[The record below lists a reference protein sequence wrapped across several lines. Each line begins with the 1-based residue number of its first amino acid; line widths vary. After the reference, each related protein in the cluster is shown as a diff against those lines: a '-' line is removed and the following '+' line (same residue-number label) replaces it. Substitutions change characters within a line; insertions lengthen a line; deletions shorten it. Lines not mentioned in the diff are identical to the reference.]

1 MIIKGVFLLPN
12 IKFIDI
18 YHTLKNNI
26 DNGKYDA
33 SMMLPTEME
42 LVEKFNC
49 SRNTVRRAINELSKD
64 GYVKSVKGKGVII
77 LESRESMELPIGNL
91 LGLQELHLKKKF
103 TTSVVNFSKIP
114 IDETLSKKTA
124 LKLNT
129 EVYHLHRIRFFD
141 NEPIILDINY
151 FTADVAKD
159 LTIEIA
165 QNSVYEYIEKEL
177 HTKILA
183 SKKIIVVE
191 HASELDKRYLD
202 LGTYDCV
209 AVVRT
214 YAYTDSGKL
223 FEYTESR
230 HRPDKFVFVESSSM
244 RKIE

>member
-1 MIIKGVFLLPN
+1 VFFLPN
-12 IKFIDI
+12 VKFKDI
-18 YHTLKNNI
+18 YHVLKNNI

-33 SMMLPTEME
+33 SMMLPTEMD
-42 LVEKFNC
+42 LVEKFDC

-64 GYVKSVKGKGVII
+64 GYVQSVKGKGVII
-77 LESRESMELPIGNL
+77 LESRESIELPIGNL

-103 TTSVVNFSKIP
+103 TTSVVNFSEIT
-114 IDETLSKKTA
+114 IDESLSRMTA

-129 EVYHLHRIRFFD
+129 QVYHLHRIRYFD
-141 NEPIILDINY
+141 NEPIILDVNY
-151 FTADVAKD
+151 FSADVVKD

-165 QNSVYEYIEKEL
+165 QNSIYEYIEKKL
-177 HTKILA
+177 NTKILA
-183 SKKIIVVE
+183 SKKVIVVE
-191 HASELDKRYLD
+191 HATELDKNFLD

-209 AVVRT
+209 AVVKT

-230 HRPDKFVFVESSSM
+230 HRPDKFVFVESSSV

>member
-1 MIIKGVFLLPN
+1 MPN
-12 IKFIDI
+12 VKFKDI
-18 YHTLKNNI
+18 YHTLKDNI
-26 DNGKYDA
+26 DDGKYDA

-42 LVEKFNC
+42 LVNIFKC
-49 SRNTVRRAINELSKD
+49 SRNTVRRAISELSKD
-64 GYVKSVKGKGVII
+64 GYVESVKGKGVII
-77 LESRESMELPIGNL
+77 LDGRESIELPIGNL
-91 LGLQELHLKKKF
+91 LGLQELKLKKKF

-114 IDETLSKKTA
+114 IDDHLSKKTA
-124 LKLNT
+124 LKPGT
-129 EVYHLHRIRFFD
+129 EVYHLHRIRFLD

-151 FTADVAKD
+151 FSSEVTKD

-165 QNSVYEYIEKEL
+165 QKSIYEYIEKEL

-191 HASELDKRYLD
+191 HATELDKRYLD

-209 AVVRT
+209 VIVKT

-230 HRPDKFVFVESSSM
+230 HRPDKFVFVESSST
-244 RKIE
+244 RKTE

>member
-1 MIIKGVFLLPN
+1 MPN
-12 IKFIDI
+12 VKFKDI
-18 YHTLKNNI
+18 YHTLKTNI
-26 DNGKYDA
+26 DNGKYDT

-42 LVEKFNC
+42 LIGKFNC
-49 SRNTVRRAINELSKD
+49 SRNTVRRAIGELSKD
-64 GYVKSVKGKGVII
+64 GYVESVKGKGVII
-77 LESRESMELPIGNL
+77 LESRESIELPIGNL
-91 LGLQELHLKKKF
+91 LGLQELHLKKKL
-103 TTSVVNFSKIP
+103 TTSVVNFSKIT
-114 IDETLSKKTA
+114 IDESLSKKTA

-141 NEPIILDINY
+141 NEPIILDVNY
-151 FTADVAKD
+151 FSTEIVKD

-165 QNSVYEYIEKEL
+165 QNSIYEYIEKEL

-183 SKKIIVVE
+183 SKKVIVVE
-191 HASELDKRYLD
+191 HANELDKSFLD
-202 LGTYDCV
+202 LGTFDCV
-209 AVVRT
+209 AVVKT

>member
-1 MIIKGVFLLPN
+1 MFFLPN
-12 IKFIDI
+12 VKFKDI
-18 YHTLKNNI
+18 YHTLKANI
-26 DNGKYDA
+26 DNGKYDI

-42 LVEKFNC
+42 LIGKFNC
-49 SRNTVRRAINELSKD
+49 SRNTVRRAIGELSKD
-64 GYVKSVKGKGVII
+64 GYVESVKGKGVII
-77 LESRESMELPIGNL
+77 LESRESIELPIGNL

-103 TTSVVNFSKIP
+103 TTSVVNFSRIT
-114 IDETLSKKTA
+114 IDESLSKKTA

-141 NEPIILDINY
+141 NEPIILDVNY
-151 FTADVAKD
+151 FSAEVVKD

-183 SKKIIVVE
+183 SKKVIVVE
-191 HASELDKRYLD
+191 HANELDKSFLD
-202 LGTYDCV
+202 LGTFDCV
-209 AVVRT
+209 AVVKT

>member
-1 MIIKGVFLLPN
+1 VFLLPSV
-12 IKFIDI
+12 KFKDI
-18 YHTLKNNI
+18 YHKLKDNI
-26 DNGKYDA
+26 DNGKYNT

-42 LVEKFNC
+42 LIDQFDC

-64 GYVKSVKGKGVII
+64 GYVKSVKGKGVIL
-77 LESRESMELPIGNL
+77 LESRESIELPIGNL

-103 TTSVVNFSKIP
+103 TTSVVNFSKVT
-114 IDETLSKKTA
+114 IDDSLSKKTA

-129 EVYHLHRIRFFD
+129 EVYHLHRIRFYD

-151 FTADVAKD
+151 FNTDVVKD

-177 HTKILA
+177 HTKIIA
-183 SKKIIVVE
+183 SKKVIVVE
-191 HASELDKRYLD
+191 HATELDKRFLD

-209 AVVRT
+209 AVVKT

-230 HRPDKFVFVESSSM
+230 HRPDKFVFVESSSV
-244 RKIE
+244 RKND

>member
-1 MIIKGVFLLPN
+1 MPN
-12 IKFIDI
+12 VKFKDI
-18 YHTLKNNI
+18 YHTLKTNI
-26 DNGKYDA
+26 DNGKYDT

-42 LVEKFNC
+42 LIGKFNC
-49 SRNTVRRAINELSKD
+49 SRNTVRRAIGELSKD
-64 GYVKSVKGKGVII
+64 GYVESVKGKGVII
-77 LESRESMELPIGNL
+77 LESRESIELPIGNL
-91 LGLQELHLKKKF
+91 LGLQELHLKKKL
-103 TTSVVNFSKIP
+103 TTSVVNFSKIT
-114 IDETLSKKTA
+114 IDESLSKKTA

-141 NEPIILDINY
+141 NEPIILDVNY
-151 FTADVAKD
+151 FSTEIVKD

-183 SKKIIVVE
+183 SKKVIVVE
-191 HASELDKRYLD
+191 HANELDKSFLD
-202 LGTYDCV
+202 LGTFDCV
-209 AVVRT
+209 AVVKT

-230 HRPDKFVFVESSSM
+230 HRPDKFVFVESSSI

>member
-1 MIIKGVFLLPN
+1 VLLLPN
-12 IKFIDI
+12 VKFKDI
-18 YHTLKNNI
+18 YHALKDNI
-26 DNGKYDA
+26 DNGKYDD

-42 LVEKFNC
+42 LIEKFDC

-77 LESRESMELPIGNL
+77 LDRDSRESIELPIGNL

-103 TTSVVNFSKIP
+103 TTSVVNFSKIT
-114 IDETLSKKTA
+114 IDESLAKKTA
-124 LKLNT
+124 LRQDT

-151 FTADVAKD
+151 FSADVVKD
-159 LTIEIA
+159 LNIEIA
-165 QNSVYEYIEKEL
+165 QKSIYEYIEKEL

-183 SKKIIVVE
+183 SKKVIVVE
-191 HASELDKRYLD
+191 HATELDKRFLD

-209 AVVRT
+209 AVVKT

-230 HRPDKFVFVESSSM
+230 HRPDKFVFVESSSV
-244 RKIE
+244 RKID

>member
-1 MIIKGVFLLPN
+1 MPN
-12 IKFIDI
+12 VKFKDI
-18 YHTLKNNI
+18 YHTLKANI
-26 DNGKYDA
+26 DNGKYDI

-42 LVEKFNC
+42 LIGQFNC
-49 SRNTVRRAINELSKD
+49 SRNTVRRAIGELSKD
-64 GYVKSVKGKGVII
+64 GYVESVKGKGVII
-77 LESRESMELPIGNL
+77 LESRESIELPIGNL
-91 LGLQELHLKKKF
+91 LGLQELHLKKKL
-103 TTSVVNFSKIP
+103 TTSVVNFSKIT
-114 IDETLSKKTA
+114 IDESLSKKTA

-141 NEPIILDINY
+141 NEPIILDVNY
-151 FTADVAKD
+151 FSTEIVKD

-165 QNSVYEYIEKEL
+165 QNSIYEYIEKEL

-183 SKKIIVVE
+183 SKKVIVVE
-191 HASELDKRYLD
+191 HANELDKSFLD
-202 LGTYDCV
+202 LGTFDCV
-209 AVVRT
+209 AVVKT

>member
-1 MIIKGVFLLPN
+1 MPN
-12 IKFIDI
+12 VKFKDI
-18 YHTLKNNI
+18 YHALKSNI
-26 DNGKYDA
+26 DNGKYDD

-42 LVEKFNC
+42 LIEKFDC
-49 SRNTVRRAINELSKD
+49 SRNTVRRAISELSKD

-77 LESRESMELPIGNL
+77 LDSRESIELPIGNL
-91 LGLQELHLKKKF
+91 LGLQELHLKKQF
-103 TTSVVNFSKIP
+103 TTSVVNFSKIT
-114 IDETLSKKTA
+114 IDEALSKKTA
-124 LKLNT
+124 LKLDT

-151 FTADVAKD
+151 FSADVVKD

-165 QNSVYEYIEKEL
+165 QRSIYEYIEKEL
-177 HTKILA
+177 NTKILA
-183 SKKIIVVE
+183 SKKVIVVE
-191 HASELDKRYLD
+191 HATDLDKRFLD

-209 AVVRT
+209 AVVKT

-230 HRPDKFVFVESSSM
+230 HRPDKFVFVESSSV